1 MVSLKSVYLD
11 DVFQG
16 PGRLSVQEKGQIEV
30 EMENSQSL
38 GKRAVEAVGWDALAR
53 GREICD
59 VLGQSARI
67 HTRQS
72 WRAIRL

>member
-16 PGRLSVQEKGQIEV
+16 PTVRLSVQEKGQVGV

-38 GKRAVEAVGWDALAR
+38 GCRWLWKAWVGMPLPEA
-53 GREICD
+53 E
-59 VLGQSARI
+59 
-67 HTRQS
+67 
-72 WRAIRL
+72 RLMVS